1 MNYPYYNQVANANIN
16 QSQQQISN
24 PQQVSQQIQPM
35 SYQNT
40 MMSSPTLFPQPMGS
54 VYSLTTASEIGN
66 VPAGMNMSVGLCLQ
80 ENVMYIKAL
89 QNGSPMLLGYRL
101 SPIEGQPNGSMED
114 TEKDNKKILDIL
126 EGYNEKFQ
134 LMESQIAK
142 LKEKI
147 GGKAEWQL

>member
-89 QNGSPMLLGYRL
+89 QNGSPMLLVYRL

-126 EGYNEKFQ
+126 EGYNEK
-134 LMESQIAK
+134 
-142 LKEKI
+142 
-147 GGKAEWQL
+147 

>member
-101 SPIEGQPNGSMED
+101 SPIEGHPNGSMED
-114 TEKDNKKILDIL
+114 TEAMIMTVCMI
-126 EGYNEKFQ
+126 
-134 LMESQIAK
+134 I
-142 LKEKI
+142 
-147 GGKAEWQL
+147 